1 MKRLY
6 LPLCEEERASLKAGE
21 AVLLNGEIYTARDAA
36 HKKMHEAIA
45 RGEELPFDIHDAVIY
60 YVGPTPA
67 REGQAIGSAG
77 PTTAGRMDPYTPQL
91 IELGLRGMIGKG
103 RRSQDVKDAIV
114 RNRAVYF
121 VAVGGAGALLSHSI
135 IAREPVAYE
144 ELLAEAV
151 TKLTVKDFPC
161 FVGIDCEGNDIYDS
175 DECVPGRQEL

>member
-6 LPLCEEERASLKAGE
+6 LPLSEEERTNLKAGE

-45 RGEELPFDIHDAVIY
+45 NGKELPFDIHDAVIY

-67 REGQAIGSAG
+67 RQGQAIGSAG

-103 RRSQDVKDAIV
+103 RRSQAVKDAIV
-114 RNRAVYF
+114 RNKAVYF

-135 IAREPVAYE
+135 IAREPIAYE

>member
-6 LPLCEEERASLKAGE
+6 LPLCEEERTSLKAGE

-45 RGEELPFDIHDAVIY
+45 KGEELPFDIHDAVIY

-103 RRSQDVKDAIV
+103 RRSQAVKDAIV